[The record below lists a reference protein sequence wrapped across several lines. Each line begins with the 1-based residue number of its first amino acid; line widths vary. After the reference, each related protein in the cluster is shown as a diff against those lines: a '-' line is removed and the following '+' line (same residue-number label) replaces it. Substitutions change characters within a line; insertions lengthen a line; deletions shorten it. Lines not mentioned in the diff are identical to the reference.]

1 MTKDMRGKRRSEG
14 KNMNPQSRAQ
24 TLTWTGRA
32 KLQRSR
38 RGEESVMPG
47 LGLERAAKCPDSI
60 QSRKPKRQK
69 EQASSILGP
78 HRQQ

>member
-1 MTKDMRGKRRSEG
+1 
-14 KNMNPQSRAQ
+14 
-24 TLTWTGRA
+24 
-32 KLQRSR
+32 
-38 RGEESVMPG
+38 
-47 LGLERAAKCPDSI
+47 LERAAKCPDSI